1 MCGACGCAFL
11 PGGLTSINNAAT
23 TGIAYLYITAQ
34 ANTTISAYTVT
45 ESTGALTAD
54 GNAVG
59 TGAVPSAIALT
70 PSGSAL
76 FVANSGSNSISS
88 YSINSDATLT
98 PASATT
104 PTGTTPMGLAIDSG
118 GKFLFVANQGSS
130 SISVFSINGTGLT
143 AVPGSPFTT
152 IPVGYSFE
160 NGTLPSAVAVSNSG
174 KFLYVANQLA
184 NFVSAFAINSTSG
197 ALTALPVPFYQDGQT
212 APSGLAVT
220 PNGAFLYVANA
231 GANSNN
237 ISAWAICDNVVNTC
251 PNPNT
256 PDGTLSPVT
265 GSPFPAGLGPIAIAF
280 DPGFN
285 FAYVVGKGSSTISQY
300 SYGPGSGVLTPLS
313 PASISTGLNPVSIAI
328 LPGVVR
334 ADVGNTLFDTTDY
347 AYVANIGAGTIFDFL
362 TFYQQRSSECSR
374 TAPLLFSDRPRRSQ
388 ANFSYDLFMGERASR
403 PFSSV
408 SAS

>member
-1 MCGACGCAFL
+1 MGTKFALVKYAVLALALFCLAGC
-11 PGGLTSINNAAT
+11 TSINNAAT
-23 TGIAYLYITAQ
+23 TGIAYLYIAAQ

-45 ESTGALTAD
+45 ESTGALTIN

-59 TGAVPSAIALT
+59 TGSVPSAIAIT

-104 PTGTTPMGLAIDSG
+104 ATGTTPTGLAIDSG

-130 SISVFSINGTGLT
+130 NISVFSINGSGLT

-152 IPVGYSFE
+152 IPVGYSFA
-160 NGTLPSAVAVSNSG
+160 NGTLPTAVVVSNSG
-174 KFLYVANQLA
+174 NFLYVANQLA

-212 APSGLAVT
+212 SPTGLAVT

-237 ISAWAICDNVVNTC
+237 ISAWAICDNVVNSC
-251 PNPNT
+251 ANPNT

-265 GSPFPAGLGPIAIAF
+265 GSPFPAGLGPVAIAF

-285 FAYVVGKGSSTISQY
+285 FAYVVDKQSSTISQY
-300 SYGPGSGVLTPLS
+300 SYGPGNGVLTPLS
-313 PASISTGLNPVSIAI
+313 PATISTGLNPVSLAI

-334 ADVGNTLFDTTDY
+334 ADVGNTLFNTTDY
-347 AYVANIGAGTIFDFL
+347 VYVANIGAGTISIFSL
-362 TFYQQRSSECSR
+362 TTSSG
-374 TAPLLFSDRPRRSQ
+374 LLNVVGQPIVIFGQTS
-388 ANFSYDLFMGERASR
+388 A
-403 PFSSV
+403 V
-408 SAS
+408 SGKF

>member
-1 MCGACGCAFL
+1 MGTKFALVKYVGLAAALFCLAGC
-11 PGGLTSINNAAT
+11 TSINNAAT
-23 TGIAYLYITAQ
+23 TGVAYLYIAAQ

-45 ESTGALTAD
+45 QSTGALTAN
-54 GNAVG
+54 GNAVA

-70 PSGSAL
+70 PSGNAL

-88 YSINSDATLT
+88 YSINSDSTLT
-98 PASATT
+98 PVSGTT
-104 PTGTTPMGLAIDSG
+104 ATGTTPMGLAIDSG

-130 SISVFSINGTGLT
+130 TISVFSINGTGLT
-143 AVPGSPFTT
+143 PVPGSPFTT
-152 IPVGYSFE
+152 IPVGYSFA

-197 ALTALPVPFYQDGQT
+197 ALTALPVPFYQDAQT
-212 APSGLAVT
+212 SPSGLAVT

-237 ISAWAICDNVVNTC
+237 ISAWAICDNVVTSC
-251 PNPNT
+251 VNPNT

-285 FAYVVGKGSSTISQY
+285 FAYVVDKGSSTISQY

-313 PASISTGLNPVSIAI
+313 PATISTGLNPVSIAI

-334 ADVGNTLFDTTDY
+334 ADVGNTLFNVTDY
-347 AYVANIGAGTIFDFL
+347 AYVANIGAGTISIFSL
-362 TFYQQRSSECSR
+362 TTSSG
-374 TAPLLFSDRPRRSQ
+374 LLNVVGQPVVIFGQ
-388 ANFSYDLFMGERASR
+388 T
-403 PFSSV
+403 
-408 SAS
+408 SAVAGKF